1 MSLQEVEKVSIAILM
16 DNSTDFLLT
25 NSAHATRPPLIVNE
39 RFHLP
44 PPVAEHG
51 FSALVNIV
59 NDIKYKAEENS
70 SIYKNSS
77 SNNNNK
83 TFLFDTGV
91 SDNGVIHNADIFGID
106 FKKIDGIILSHG
118 HFDHFAGLVNVL
130 KRMSPSSRR
139 PTTTTSTNHVID
151 IYTHPDAFLRRW
163 EIYPDGKRAKSPF
176 LDERHLQELGAI
188 IHKTT
193 NVRFLPSE
201 ESPLLLITGQIP
213 RETSFEKGFPFQYAE
228 NPSDEKNL
236 VPDPLIKDDQAIVAN
251 LRDKGLVIVTGCG
264 HAGVI
269 NTINYAKKITG
280 ADKVYAVIGGF
291 HLPAD
296 GGIYEEAIE
305 PTLKELQKVDPEY
318 IVPCH
323 CTGWKAIN
331 KIIDLM
337 PEKFIQSGVGAV
349 FTF

>member
-1 MSLQEVEKVSIAILM
+1 MSLQEVEKVSITILM

-25 NSAHATRPPLIVNE
+25 NSAHAIRPSLIVNE
-39 RFHLP
+39 RFNLP

-51 FSALVNIV
+51 FSALINIV
-59 NDIKYKAEENS
+59 KDNKNKAEKNS
-70 SIYKNSS
+70 SEHNSS
-77 SNNNNK
+77 SN

-91 SDNGVIHNADIFGID
+91 SENGVLHNADVFGID
-106 FKKIDGIILSHG
+106 FKQIDGIILSHG

-130 KRMSPSSRR
+130 KRISSSRR
-139 PTTTTSTNHVID
+139 RTTTTTTSTHVID
-151 IYTHPDAFLRRW
+151 IFVHPDVFLRRW

-176 LDERHLQELGAI
+176 LDEKQLQELGAG

-193 NVRFLPSE
+193 SISFLPSE
-201 ESPLLLITGQIP
+201 DFPSLLITGQIP
-213 RETSFEKGFPFQYAE
+213 RETSFEKGFPFQYSE
-228 NPSDEKNL
+228 NLSDEKNL

-251 LRDKGLVIVTGCG
+251 VKNKGLVLLTGCG

-280 ADKVYAVIGGF
+280 LDKICAVIGGF

-305 PTLKELQKVDPEY
+305 PTLKELQKADPEY

-323 CTGWKAIN
+323 CTGWKATN

-337 PEKFIQSGVGAV
+337 PEKFIQSGVGTI